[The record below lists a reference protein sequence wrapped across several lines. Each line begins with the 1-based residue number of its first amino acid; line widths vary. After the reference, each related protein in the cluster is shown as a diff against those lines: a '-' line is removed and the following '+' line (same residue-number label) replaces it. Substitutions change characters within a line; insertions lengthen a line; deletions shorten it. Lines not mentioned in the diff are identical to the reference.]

1 MGLKECNEITLK
13 IKCEL
18 DEFYKIL
25 EEKGFEIMD
34 KFSMND
40 TYFVPKELELSQ
52 INTRKI
58 LSKAVLVRD
67 VTGKMSN
74 RRTKLITFK
83 IKNFDEHGNILNQ
96 EAVNCNILE
105 IDDAKKLLRAIGYKE
120 IMNIKEND
128 IVYEKDG
135 FQLAVKDIQ
144 NGDNLIE
151 IETEEKKELCTIEK
165 LIQKVNE
172 IGLPVYTDNYFVKK
186 AETELNKI
194 LSRSGNEERE
204 KCCGCIVIKENNVLL
219 IKQNE
224 GHWGFPKG
232 HVEEN
237 ETEIETATREVKEE
251 TNLDVEVDSNKRYT
265 TEYVTNAGKLKQV
278 VFFIAKCIGGEIKAQ
293 ECEVSEIRW
302 VKFEEA
308 IKLITYDNTR
318 ALFERAID
326 EEKLV

>member
-13 IKCEL
+13 IRCEL

-151 IETEEKKELCTIEK
+151 IETEEKEGLCTIEK

-186 AETELNKI
+186 AEIELNKI

-204 KCCGCIVIKENNVLL
+204 KCCGCIIIKKNKVLL

-251 TNLDVEVDSNKRYT
+251 TNLNVEVNSNKRYT
-265 TEYVTNAGKLKQV
+265 TEYVTNAGKIKQV

-302 VKFEEA
+302 VGFEEA

-318 ALFERAID
+318 ELFEKAIN
-326 EEKLV
+326 EERIV

>member
-151 IETEEKKELCTIEK
+151 IETEEKKEVCTIEK

-265 TEYVTNAGKLKQV
+265 TEYVTNVGKLKQV

>member
-13 IKCEL
+13 IRCEL
-18 DEFYKIL
+18 NEFYKIL
-25 EEKGFEIMD
+25 EEKGFKIMD

-52 INTRKI
+52 LNTRKI

-83 IKNFDEHGNILNQ
+83 IKNYDEHGNILNQ
-96 EAVNCNILE
+96 EAVNCNIFE

-128 IVYEKDG
+128 IVSEKDG

-151 IETEEKKELCTIEK
+151 IETEEKKDLCTIEK

-186 AETELNKI
+186 AEIELNKI
-194 LSRSGNEERE
+194 LSRSGNETRE
-204 KCCGCIVIKENNVLL
+204 ICCGCIIIKENKVLL

-265 TEYVTNAGKLKQV
+265 TEYVTNVGKLKQV

-302 VKFEEA
+302 VGFEKA

>member
-1 MGLKECNEITLK
+1 
-13 IKCEL
+13 
-18 DEFYKIL
+18 
-25 EEKGFEIMD
+25 
-34 KFSMND
+34 
-40 TYFVPKELELSQ
+40 
-52 INTRKI
+52 
-58 LSKAVLVRD
+58 
-67 VTGKMSN
+67 MSN

-151 IETEEKKELCTIEK
+151 IETDEKKELCTIEK

-204 KCCGCIVIKENNVLL
+204 KCCGCIIIKENKVLL

-302 VKFEEA
+302 VEFEKA

-318 ALFERAID
+318 ELFEKAIN
-326 EEKLV
+326 EERMA

>member
-83 IKNFDEHGNILNQ
+83 IKNYDEHGNILNQ

-186 AETELNKI
+186 AEIELNKI

-302 VKFEEA
+302 VGFEKA

-318 ALFERAID
+318 ALFEKVID
-326 EEKLV
+326 EERLV

>member
-13 IKCEL
+13 VSCGL
-18 DEFYKIL
+18 NEFYKIL

-40 TYFVPKELELSQ
+40 TYFVPEELELSQ

-105 IDDAKKLLRAIGYKE
+105 IDDAKKLLRAIGYRE

-151 IETEEKKELCTIEK
+151 IETEENKELCTIEK

-186 AETELNKI
+186 AEIELNKI
-194 LSRSGNEERE
+194 LSRNGNEARE
-204 KCCGCIVIKENNVLL
+204 KCCGCIIIKENKVLL
-219 IKQNE
+219 IKQKE

-265 TEYVTNAGKLKQV
+265 TEYVTDAGKLKQV

-293 ECEVSEIRW
+293 ECEVNEIRW
-302 VKFEEA
+302 VEFEEA

-318 ALFERAID
+318 ALFEKVID
-326 EEKLV
+326 EERLV